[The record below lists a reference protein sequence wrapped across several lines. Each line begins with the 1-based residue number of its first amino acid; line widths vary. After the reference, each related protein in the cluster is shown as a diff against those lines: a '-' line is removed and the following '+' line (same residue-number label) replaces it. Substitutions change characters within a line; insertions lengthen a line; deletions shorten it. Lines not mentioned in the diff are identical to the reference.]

1 MSLLSITL
9 DQLRVLVA
17 VGLLSAL
24 LLLIAFI
31 MWLTRGWTDEK
42 GEQCSLSDQDVWA
55 FFIAMAALVYLI
67 QDVL

>member
-1 MSLLSITL
+1 MSW
-9 DQLRVLVA
+9 DN
-17 VGLLSAL
+17 
-24 LLLIAFI
+24 AFI

-55 FFIAMAALVYLI
+55 FFVAVAALVYLI